1 MLSLEVASIVVE
13 GSLDTL
19 SVVAFSLE
27 VSSIEETST
36 ELSSVEL
43 SSIDFSSVDFS
54 SVVSS
59 SFASQ
64 TVSFSSKLLP
74 YDASH
79 AAGSFIQSSALQ

>member
-13 GSLDTL
+13 DSLDSL

-36 ELSSVEL
+36 EP
-43 SSIDFSSVDFS
+43 SSVDFS
-54 SVVSS
+54 SVDSS
-59 SFASQ
+59 SSASQ

>member
-1 MLSLEVASIVVE
+1 MLSLEVVSSAVE
-13 GSLDTL
+13 GSLDAL
-19 SVVAFSLE
+19 SVVTFSLE
-27 VSSIEETST
+27 ASSIDVSSIEP
-36 ELSSVEL
+36 SSV
-43 SSIDFSSVDFS
+43 VFS

>member
-13 GSLDTL
+13 GSLDAL

-27 VSSIEETST
+27 ASSI

-54 SVVSS
+54 SIVSS

-64 TVSFSSKLLP
+64 TVSFSNKLLP

-79 AAGSFIQSSALQ
+79 ATGSFIQSSALQ